1 MTTFEDRARRRRRER
16 ERRRVLRR
24 RITAASVAGAAAIV
38 AFALAFGSGDQ
49 PRQPAAAAAASPS
62 ASEAPHGG
70 RAVALRIAAGHAAPR
85 RLLERRIGTLPAPL
99 EDPGAAVI
107 GARVLLAGGLTAQD
121 TSTSD
126 VIAVQGRSA
135 RASRALP
142 AAQHD
147 APAVALAGAVY
158 VFGGGDGIRQLD
170 HILRIDPRSGQV
182 TAVGRLPAASS
193 DSSAA
198 TVGSTAYVVG
208 GYTGTHWLDTIVAV
222 RPGGGARIVA
232 RLPVGLRYAAV
243 TAVGASVVIAGG
255 SLPSG
260 SASRAVYRF
269 DPARRLVTRIASL
282 PAATTHA
289 AAASLGGLVFILG
302 GRGAAL
308 GSVSSAIVA
317 IDPRSGRTSAAGHL
331 RVARSDLVA
340 VSLPHRIVVAG
351 GGTHGGV
358 TDAIS
363 ELVAGRP
370 RTLALTGGAAVNVY
384 AADRAN
390 GLTGAARKARAL
402 VYVPNSQSGTLDVI
416 DQHTMKV
423 IAHYRVGSLPQHVTP
438 SYDLRTLYVD
448 NDLSNSLTPI
458 DPATGRIS
466 GPPIPVSDPYN
477 LYFTPN
483 GRFAIVVAEA
493 QARLDF
499 RTAHGMHLRHS
510 LAMPCRGVD
519 HMDFTADGTKLL
531 ASCEFSSEMV
541 VVDVARQR
549 VVRVLHLPR
558 PGMPQDVKL
567 APDGLTFFVA
577 DMAGGGIWLIDA
589 RTFAFRGFIHTG
601 AGAHGLYPSRDARRL
616 YVTNRA
622 AASISVISFA
632 THRIVAT
639 WHIPNGTPDM
649 GGVSANGRILW
660 LSGRYRSEVYAIDTR
675 TGRLLARIPVGS
687 GPHGLS
693 VWPQPGRYSLGHTG
707 ILR

>member
-1 MTTFEDRARRRRRER
+1 MSTLEERGRRRRQARRRL
-16 ERRRVLRR
+16 RVQ
-24 RITAASVAGAAAIV
+24 RIGAAGVLGSGALV
-38 AFALAFGSGDQ
+38 ALAFAFSSHDQ
-49 PRQPAAAAAASPS
+49 QPAQQAARGPSAGQSATSPARGGPAPGVLAAA
-62 ASEAPHGG
+62 
-70 RAVALRIAAGHAAPR
+70 RLAGPI
-85 RLLERRIGTLPAPL
+85 RLSERRIGKLPAPF
-99 EDPGAAVI
+99 EDPGASLA
-107 GARVLLAGGLTAQD
+107 GARIMLAGGLTAQD
-121 TSTSD
+121 TSTAA
-126 VIAVQGRSA
+126 VIVVHGASA
-135 RASRALP
+135 KSGRALP
-142 AAQHD
+142 AGQHD
-147 APAVALAGAVY
+147 APAAALGGSVY

-170 HILRIDPRSGQV
+170 HILRIDSRSGRV
-182 TAVGRLPAASS
+182 TQAGRLPAASS
-193 DSSAA
+193 DASAA

-208 GYTGTHWLDTIVAV
+208 GYTGTRWLDTIVAF
-222 RPGGGARIVA
+222 RAGGSARVVA
-232 RLPVGLRYAAV
+232 HLPVGLRYAAV
-243 TAVGASVVIAGG
+243 AAAGRSIVIAGG
-255 SLPSG
+255 SLANG

-269 DPARRLVTRIASL
+269 YPGRRVVKRIASL

-289 AAASLGGLVFILG
+289 AAASLGGTVFVIG

-317 IDPRSGRTSAAGHL
+317 IEPRTGRAAAAGRL
-331 RVARSDLVA
+331 EAARSDLAA
-340 VSLPHRIVVAG
+340 VSVGHRILIAG
-351 GGTHGGV
+351 GGTRGGV

-370 RTLALTGGAAVNVY
+370 HTLTLAGAAAVNVY

-390 GLTGAARKARAL
+390 ALTGAARRARAL

-416 DQHTMKV
+416 DQHSFKV

-458 DPATGRIS
+458 DPATGRLA
-466 GPPIPVSDPYN
+466 GAPIPVTDPYN

-483 GRFAIVVAEA
+483 GRYAIVVAEA
-493 QARLDF
+493 RGHLDF
-499 RTAHGMHLRHS
+499 RTAHGMRLTHS
-510 LAMPCRGVD
+510 LAVPCRGVD
-519 HMDFTADGTKLL
+519 HMDFTADGSLLL
-531 ASCEFSSEMV
+531 ASCEFSSELLV
-541 VVDVARQR
+541 VNVAHQR
-549 VVRVLHLPR
+549 VVRVLPLPH

-567 APDGLTFFVA
+567 SPDGRTFFVA
-577 DMAGGGIWLIDA
+577 DMAAGGVWLVDA
-589 RTFAFRGFIHTG
+589 RKLRIRGFIRTG

-622 AASISVISFA
+622 AGTISVLSFA

-649 GGVSANGRILW
+649 GGISADGRTLW

-675 TGRLLARIPVGS
+675 TGHLRARIPVGS
-687 GPHGLS
+687 GPHGLC